1 MNAKE
6 RNKRAILQYLSD
18 GANPWPK
25 RGVLATKVCGYA
37 DTRWFYRLFSVEDL
51 AEIEQE
57 ALRVRRRGYSKY
69 LAQVDLAVLK
79 KAATEGDSKAARLA
93 YERFEGWQKD
103 SKAEGQDAP
112 EDMAYKM
119 REAARLME
127 EKEHGTNA

>member
-1 MNAKE
+1 MKAKE
-6 RNKRAILQYLSD
+6 RNTLVILEYLSD
-18 GANPWPK
+18 SANLWPK
-25 RGVLATKVCGYA
+25 RGELATKVCGYA
-37 DTRWFYRLFSVEDL
+37 DTRWFYRLFSVDDL
-51 AEIEQE
+51 DGIEQE
-57 ALRVRRRGYSKY
+57 ALRVRRRGYSRY

-79 KAATEGDSKAARLA
+79 KAATEGDSTAARLA

-127 EKEHGTNA
+127 EKEYGTNA

>member
-51 AEIEQE
+51 DEIEQE

>member
-51 AEIEQE
+51 DEIEQE

-127 EKEHGTNA
+127 EKEYGTNA